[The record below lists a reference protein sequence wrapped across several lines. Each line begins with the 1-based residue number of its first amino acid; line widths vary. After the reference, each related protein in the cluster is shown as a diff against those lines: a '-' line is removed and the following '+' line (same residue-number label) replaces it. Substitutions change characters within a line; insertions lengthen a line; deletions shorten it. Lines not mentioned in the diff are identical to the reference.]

1 MGENTQNDRPL
12 NDMLRRLLVQ
22 ILIPVLVPV
31 LVGIGSAAVPGSV
44 MMVRLEERVST
55 LERDVARH
63 EAAMEKEMK
72 RVEGMSSQLTQRTD
86 DQERRLAHSE
96 TSLEGLRD
104 DVTEIKTDV
113 KALLRTTK

>member
-1 MGENTQNDRPL
+1 MNN
-12 NDMLRRLLVQ
+12 MLQRLLVQ

-31 LVGIGSAAVPGSV
+31 LVGIGSAAVTGSV

-72 RVEGMSSQLTQRTD
+72 RVEEMSTQLTRRTD
-86 DQERRLAHSE
+86 DQERRLTHTE
-96 TSLEGLRD
+96 TSLEGLHD
-104 DVTEIKTDV
+104 DVSEIKTDV
-113 KALLRTTK
+113 KALLHAAK

>member
-31 LVGIGSAAVPGSV
+31 LVGIGSAAVTGSV

-55 LERDVARH
+55 LERDVARY
-63 EAAMEKEMK
+63 EAPMEK
-72 RVEGMSSQLTQRTD
+72 
-86 DQERRLAHSE
+86 
-96 TSLEGLRD
+96 
-104 DVTEIKTDV
+104 
-113 KALLRTTK
+113 